1 MIFTIYCTYIYTY
14 IWSNHI
20 VALARDNRLFD
31 VATDKETRLKT
42 NIKHHPLGPAM
53 TRVVLFIHANLA
65 VREGFQQ
72 SQERRHIGK
81 LPPATVE
88 ISSFVD
94 NGRCTSSVPIWNSRF
109 GSVHHPIIQSSQEQ
123 SSWQSPLTDISW
135 QQYQLQDLQGIE
147 FNQLTPWLDLEGMKL
162 LVKVP
167 TSGWFPTTFFDLV
180 QKRKDWW
187 RKDLKAEVNP
197 LGWHPKIVE
206 TYQLIG
212 WHHLSS
218 PSKIGWHLFV
228 ERWSWIMILT
238 YTCHMSPGV
247 PGYDSNPFHI
257 NVIAKWQRHSCN
269 SLWSLDGPRQSCPPQ
284 PKHGASLDAQPNE
297 AVL

>member
-1 MIFTIYCTYIYTY
+1 MIFSIYCTYDQTMYSCT
-14 IWSNHI
+14 
-20 VALARDNRLFD
+20 LAENRLFD
-31 VATDKETRLKT
+31 VATDKETHLKT
-42 NIKHHPLGPAM
+42 NYQTSSPGPAM
-53 TRVVLFIHANLA
+53 THVVLFIHANLA

-72 SQERRHIGK
+72 SQEWWHIGK

-88 ISSFVD
+88 TSSFVD

-109 GSVHHPIIQSSQEQ
+109 GSCPSSNHPIFSRTII
-123 SSWQSPLTDISW
+123 LTKS
-135 QQYQLQDLQGIE
+135 
-147 FNQLTPWLDLEGMKL
+147 FNWHDYLTPWLDLWRHEAIGQGTDIWL
-162 LVKVP
+162 VSNHLLWLGPETQRLVKERP
-167 TSGWFPTTFFDLV
+167 RL
-180 QKRKDWW
+180 
-187 RKDLKAEVNP
+187 AEVNP

-206 TYQLIG
+206 TYQLIR

-218 PSKIGWHLFV
+218 TSNFGWHLFV

-257 NVIAKWQRHSCN
+257 NFVAKWQRHSCN